1 MTNLKPFDL
10 EAARAG
16 SPVCTRDGRKA
27 RIVCFDKKG
36 SEYGCICALIQD
48 RTGTED
54 MFFYGKTGY
63 FTPCQD
69 TELDLFMAAPEI
81 PEGFTPYDPNVPP
94 PDMSD
99 TVQLFYK
106 DNTLGYEF
114 VEYNLLIWNEL
125 SNIVAWRVT
134 KWRLPEGVHQHFG
147 GERPEE
153 ATGRGTVWFIDG
165 RKAKGDLWKGGY
177 EEGGI
182 FYPGF
187 WGWEI
192 GDGWGDMVKIIGW
205 QRDDEAKKDA
215 LEEAITNLTID
226 ICATDVFAQKLRAF
240 AKAIIEE
247 ARKK

>member
-147 GERPEE
+147 GERPKE
-153 ATGRGTVWFIDG
+153 ATGRGTVWFRDG
-165 RKAKGDLWKGGY
+165 SSVDGAQLDRF
-177 EEGGI
+177 I
-182 FYPGF
+182 
-187 WGWEI
+187 WENA
-192 GDGWGDMVKIIGW
+192 GNDFDIIGW
-205 QRDDEAKKDA
+205 KRDDEVKKDA
-215 LEEAITNLTID
+215 LEEAITSLTMD